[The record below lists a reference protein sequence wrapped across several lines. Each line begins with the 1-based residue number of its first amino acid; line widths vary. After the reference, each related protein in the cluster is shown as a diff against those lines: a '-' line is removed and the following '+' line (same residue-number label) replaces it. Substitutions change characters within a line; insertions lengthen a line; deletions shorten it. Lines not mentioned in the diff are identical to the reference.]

1 MPARRYWLMKTEP
14 SSFSI
19 EDLEGKRVEHWDGV
33 RNYQARN
40 TLRDEMKVGDLVLI
54 HHSSAN
60 PTGVAGVARVC
71 REGYPDHTARDPKN
85 HHFDPKST
93 PENPIWFMVDVE
105 FVERFPRVVTLEEL
119 KANPA
124 LEGMLVTRRG
134 QRLSVQPV
142 EKAHFEEVIRM
153 GKGRSR

>member
-1 MPARRYWLMKTEP
+1 MSARRYWLMKTEP

-19 EDLEGKRVEHWDGV
+19 EDLERKRVEHWDGV

-40 TLRDEMKVGDLVLI
+40 TLRDQMKVGDLVLI

-85 HHFDPKST
+85 HHYDPKST
-93 PENPIWFMVDVE
+93 QENPIWFMVDVE
-105 FVERFPRVVTLEEL
+105 FVEKLPRVVTLEEL

-134 QRLSVQPV
+134 IRLSVQPV

-153 GKGRSR
+153 GKGRGR